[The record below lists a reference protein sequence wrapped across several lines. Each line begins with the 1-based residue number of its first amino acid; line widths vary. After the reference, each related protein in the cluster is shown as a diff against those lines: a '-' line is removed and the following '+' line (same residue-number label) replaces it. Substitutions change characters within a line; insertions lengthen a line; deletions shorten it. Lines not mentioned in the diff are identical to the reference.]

1 MELTAAEQELIR
13 LKRIEDDNKK
23 QQDALKQ
30 QLEYDKLLR
39 NQSEYINKEK
49 QRLIK
54 LNETTTQFYNQL
66 VENGVEKYVSLDKNH
81 TTKIEYYSHAK
92 EILKPEDWVVLEV
105 DLLKINTKYG
115 LLGSIDSSMKAK
127 LPYSLSDRYQ
137 SYVAK
142 TVAQKIK
149 NKIANDLELDKEKQK
164 LVEAKEQLIHS
175 FSTEFPTAK
184 FVCETKDEYSAY
196 SRQSYKR
203 HYITINFQ
211 NGSWVKILYN
221 SNGDWRIDSKFDSK
235 YIKPETKEEWLTYLN
250 K

>member
-1 MELTAAEQELIR
+1 MELTFAEQEIIR

-30 QLEYDKLLR
+30 QLEYDKMLR
-39 NQSEYINKEK
+39 NQSEYVEKEK

-66 VENGVEKYVSLDKNH
+66 VDNGVEKYVSLE
-81 TTKIEYYSHAK
+81 TSLSPKIEYYSFYK
-92 EILKPEDWVVLEV
+92 DEIKPEDWIVVEFELV
-105 DLLKINTKYG
+105 KIDTKF
-115 LLGSIDSSMKAK
+115 GSIGSVDSSMKAQ
-127 LPYSLSDRYQ
+127 LPYSLSNRYQ
-137 SYVAK
+137 SYVDK

-149 NKIANDLELDKEKQK
+149 DKIASDLEDVKEKQ
-164 LVEAKEQLIHS
+164 LYEENKERLIHS

-184 FVCETKDEYSAY
+184 FICEIKEEYSKY
-196 SRQSYKR
+196 SRQTYKK

-211 NGSWVKILYN
+211 NGSWVKILYG
-221 SNGDWRIDSKFDSK
+221 SNGNWWIDSKFDSK
-235 YIKPETKEEWLTYLN
+235 YIKPESKEEWLTYLN